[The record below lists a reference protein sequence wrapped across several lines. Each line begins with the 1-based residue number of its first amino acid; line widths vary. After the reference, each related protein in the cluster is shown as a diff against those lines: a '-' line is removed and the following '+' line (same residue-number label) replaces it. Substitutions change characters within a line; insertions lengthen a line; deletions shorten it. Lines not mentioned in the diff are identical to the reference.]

1 MIKAKFEPN
10 KALSSSK
17 TNKQHNEIKTKITL
31 AAKTGSLLTLCPHT
45 ISLINQCRLASPL
58 PAEHRCDL

>member
-45 ISLINQCRLASPL
+45 M
-58 PAEHRCDL
+58 